1 MNSTLTIREIT
12 TEQTYPLRHIVL
24 RPGRPLVDCAY
35 PDDDS
40 ATAFHVGGFLDDRLV
55 VVASVT
61 KECEQRFDAFTSLN
75 QYRLRGMATE
85 QEVRGRGFGSAV
97 LNACL
102 ERCWSEGGE
111 TFWCNAR
118 TSAAGFYQ
126 KKRFSMLPEE
136 FEIPGIGPHR
146 VMFID
151 KTIE

>member
-1 MNSTLTIREIT
+1 MDSPLIIREIT
-12 TEQTYPLRHIVL
+12 AAQTYPLRHIVL
-24 RPGRPLVDCAY
+24 RPNQTLADCAY
-35 PDDDS
+35 PNDDS
-40 ATAFHVGGFLDDRLV
+40 AGAFHVGGFLDDRLV

-61 KECEQRFDAFTSLN
+61 KEREQRFDAFTNSN

-126 KKRFSMLPEE
+126 KKGFSTLPEE
-136 FEIPGIGPHR
+136 FEIPRIGPHR

-151 KTIE
+151 KSL